1 MTRHYPSGAILPKIE
16 QDFLVDERLLWMGK
30 PSVRR
35 LLTMPQDGIEPLTG
49 LVIGLLITL
58 VAAVI
63 LLTGMVEIARSISIL
78 LVVLML
84 AAVTIPIMV
93 QVVVALNTTYAVT
106 THRALILRGNKL
118 ISFGSGDINRL
129 EYNTEKDGTGDI
141 LFKVVT
147 HERMIPVGYMSYPV
161 EFEEKIGFFGIPR
174 PRLVYG
180 MLLHTFRTSPISFW
194 QEAETLTE
202 PRQLIAHA

>member
-1 MTRHYPSGAILPKIE
+1 MTRHYPSDGTLPKIE

-35 LLTMPQDGIEPLTG
+35 LLTMPHDGIEPLTG
-49 LVIGLLITL
+49 LVIGLIITL

-63 LLTGMVEIARSISIL
+63 LLTGLVDIARSISIL

-84 AAVTIPIMV
+84 VAVTMPITV
-93 QVVVALNTTYAVT
+93 QVMTTLNTTYAVT
-106 THRALILRGNKL
+106 THRALILTGSKL
-118 ISFGSGDINRL
+118 TSFGSGDINRL

-141 LFKVVT
+141 VFKVVT
-147 HERMIPVGYMSYPV
+147 RERMLPIGYLSYPV
-161 EFEEKIGFFGIPR
+161 EYEEKIGFFGIPR